1 MFGVIFEK
9 QTYRNLG
16 YLLSAFP
23 LGLIYFVLLVTG
35 MSLGLGLSIIWVG
48 IPILMIM
55 LMAVQALGRFEREL
69 ANKVLNV
76 EIVPPVYPEG
86 RSGFIGQF
94 KTYGSSATTWQAFI
108 YLLLK
113 FPFGLLSFCAAIVS
127 IALILGLL
135 TAPLVYLIQSAIMT
149 SLNVDYSGWML
160 YLPVDGHFDPVKM
173 LLLMPCIP
181 VGVLLIPVLLSGLN
195 GLATGWAAFANAMLG
210 REVKHEYYPTS
221 WY

>member
-1 MFGVIFEK
+1 MFGVIFER

-69 ANKVLNV
+69 ASKVLNV
-76 EIVPPVYPEG
+76 EIVPAAYPEG
-86 RSGFIGQF
+86 RSGFMGQF
-94 KTYGSSATTWQAFI
+94 KAYASSATTWQAFI

-113 FPFGLLSFCAAIVS
+113 FPFGLLSFCTAVVS
-127 IALILGLL
+127 IALTVGLL

-181 VGVLLIPVLLSGLN
+181 VGVLLTPVLLSGLN
-195 GLATGWAAFANAMLG
+195 GLALGWSAFAKAMLG
-210 REVKHEYYPTS
+210 QEVKREYYTTS